1 MDINS
6 RLKKLQSERN
16 WTVNHMASEA
26 NINPGTILNWYNRK
40 STPSIDCLECIC
52 NAFRITLSQFF
63 NESDEVIELSD
74 TQKEFLAEFDLLDK
88 DAKEE
93 IIKLMKI
100 INKIQKSQ

>member
-6 RLKKLQSERN
+6 RIKKLQSERN

-40 STPSIDCLECIC
+40 STPSIDCLESLC

-63 NESDEVIELSD
+63 NESNEVVELSD
-74 TQKEFLAEFDLLDK
+74 TQKELLSEFDLLNQ
-88 DAKEE
+88 DAKDD
-93 IIKLMKI
+93 IIRLIKT
-100 INKIQKSQ
+100 INKVQKSQ